1 MDTNYSFHP
10 PTWPRLSG
18 FHLVVPRYESLPG
31 SFNYRAVPED
41 TRPIHFFIRGDK
53 YKLFG
58 LIPATIHLFGTGDE
72 NYPVYL
78 LGTDQFGRDVL
89 SRLLYGS
96 QISLSIGIIGILL
109 SFTFGMII
117 GGISGYFS
125 GWTDT
130 VIMRLCELIM
140 SIPAL
145 YLIISLRATFP
156 PSMSSAQ
163 VYAMIIIILSF
174 IGWASMARVIRGM
187 TLSLREQQFVLAAR
201 ALGQSHLKVI
211 VRHILPNTF
220 SYVIVAATLSV
231 PYYILGEVVLSFLGR
246 GHPGAE
252 RQLGQHADRRPKHR
266 VFAELSLA
274 ARAGRGHFCHRS
286 RFQLPRRWFKRRG
299 GHEVMTLLEIKNL
312 KMDFGKGADALRAVD
327 GVSLTIGAGE
337 TVCLVGESGCGK
349 SVTALS
355 IARLVP
361 APPANYVGGE
371 ILLNGRDVL
380 KMSNGELRNIRGG
393 VVSYVF
399 QEPGAS
405 LNPVFRVGN
414 QIKES
419 LKLHQPGKATDDEVI
434 RLLKLVGIPAPE
446 SRLRNYPFEMSG
458 GMQQRVMIAMALASE
473 PKLLVAD
480 EPTTALDVTI
490 QAQILD
496 LLRDLKQRLGMAI
509 LLITHNLG
517 IVGDMADRVA
527 VMYAG
532 QIVELSPAGELLR
545 RPLHPYTQALI
556 NSVPK
561 LSGGADRLSAIPGN
575 VPRIGNFPPGCRFA
589 PRCPIAKPECSE
601 RIPDLVEVEPGRWV
615 RCPFWK

>member
-1 MDTNYSFHP
+1 
-10 PTWPRLSG
+10 
-18 FHLVVPRYESLPG
+18 
-31 SFNYRAVPED
+31 
-41 TRPIHFFIRGDK
+41 
-53 YKLFG
+53 
-58 LIPATIHLFGTGDE
+58 
-72 NYPVYL
+72 
-78 LGTDQFGRDVL
+78 
-89 SRLLYGS
+89 
-96 QISLSIGIIGILL
+96 
-109 SFTFGMII
+109 
-117 GGISGYFS
+117 
-125 GWTDT
+125 
-130 VIMRLCELIM
+130 
-140 SIPAL
+140 
-145 YLIISLRATFP
+145 
-156 PSMSSAQ
+156 
-163 VYAMIIIILSF
+163 
-174 IGWASMARVIRGM
+174 MA
-187 TLSLREQQFVLAAR
+187 
-201 ALGQSHLKVI
+201 
-211 VRHILPNTF
+211 
-220 SYVIVAATLSV
+220 
-231 PYYILGEVVLSFLGR
+231 
-246 GHPGAE
+246 
-252 RQLGQHADRRPKHR
+252 
-266 VFAELSLA
+266 
-274 ARAGRGHFCHRS
+274 
-286 RFQLPRRWFKRRG
+286 
-299 GHEVMTLLEIKNL
+299 LLEIKNL

-327 GVSLTIGAGE
+327 GLSLAIGAGE

-361 APPANYVGGE
+361 TPPANYVGGE

-380 KMSNGELRNIRGG
+380 KMANGELRGIRGG

-419 LKLHQPGKATDDEVI
+419 LKLHRPEQATDEEVI

-446 SRLRNYPFEMSG
+446 SRIRNYPFEMSG

-532 QIVELSPAGELLR
+532 QIVELSPAKELLR
-545 RPLHPYTQALI
+545 RPLHPYTKALI

-561 LSGGADRLSAIPGN
+561 LAGGADRLSAIPGN

-589 PRCPIAKPECSE
+589 PRCPIAKPECSNA
-601 RIPDLVEVEPGRWV
+601 IPELIEVEPGRWV
-615 RCPFWK
+615 RCPFWKTS